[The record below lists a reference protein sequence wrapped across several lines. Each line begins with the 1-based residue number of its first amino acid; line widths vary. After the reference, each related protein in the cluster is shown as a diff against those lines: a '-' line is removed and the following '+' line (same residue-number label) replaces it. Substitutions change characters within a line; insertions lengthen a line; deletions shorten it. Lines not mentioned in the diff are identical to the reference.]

1 MIARRAAHAE
11 ESAEVEVLFANVKK
25 MKAVTRK
32 MEASMARLEQSGRTV
47 QEAIGP
53 VYGNT
58 QRLQTQN
65 ANITRIQE
73 AIDKFREPLDM
84 RDREERVLRSR
95 PDRVGLQEYI
105 SSMDRTSQALRNLQK
120 TNMRANQQTIMELTE
135 LLRIGTEN
143 LEGVF
148 RDMLREDSQ
157 PIEPLKQITTGKD
170 YPRISSTKSGRLST
184 VNQHIAKY
192 SSYATQPGDLPPS
205 AKVYAHE
212 RGQYIMLSLQNLATA
227 SKSTA
232 RKIDASAIYRQGSNG
247 IGSYAQGLQGMYLAE
262 YDNIGL
268 IFGRD
273 EVGAV
278 MQATCLSSLTDFSS
292 TLRDLDAHVRENML
306 TDCYLSYE
314 IIEVV
319 SSMSHQLEGKTGELK
334 YALPEA
340 LKPGRETAKSSL
352 SFLLNDTRTKI
363 QQMQALPV
371 DGSSIPLTAEVMT
384 RLQLMTAYLP
394 PLSSIMRSLGDGGW
408 SAPNTTSS
416 TTSIPTIKS
425 FDVGADGKTLFA
437 HYAADTLDTLL
448 AALEARSRSLLR
460 GRSLQGVFLAN
471 NVCVAERMIRTSELD
486 PLLAAT
492 AQPKLDAW
500 RKKATQAYID
510 AWKEPSTHLLDV
522 QFTAKAPRPPSTG
535 AAVDSG
541 AILKALNSKDKDG
554 IKEKFRN
561 FNASFDDLVAKH
573 KAYKMEAEVRRA
585 LGRDVQNFIE
595 PLYNRFWER
604 YHEVDKGKGKYVK
617 YDRQQMAGALAGLG
631 DVLGF
636 REVGVDEG
644 RERERERERK
654 GRRRSEMGEV
664 VGMVRRG
671 SDGFAK

>member
-25 MKAVTRK
+25 MKAVTK
-32 MEASMARLEQSGRTV
+32 KIEASMARLDQSGRTV

-65 ANITRIQE
+65 ANIDRIQE
-73 AIDKFREPLDM
+73 AIDKLREPLDM
-84 RDREERVLRSR
+84 RDREERILRSR

-105 SSMDRTSQALRNLQK
+105 SSIDRTSQALRNLRSS
-120 TNMRANQQTIMELTE
+120 NMRSNQQAILELSG
-135 LLRIGTEN
+135 LLQIGTEN

-170 YPRISSTKSGRLST
+170 YPRISSSKSGQLRT
-184 VNQHIAKY
+184 INQHIAN
-192 SSYATQPGDLPPS
+192 YASQATRQGELPPS

-232 RKIDASAIYRQGSNG
+232 RKVDASAIYRQGSNG
-247 IGSYAQGLQGMYLAE
+247 IGSYAQGLQGMYTAE
-262 YDNIGL
+262 YDNICH
-268 IFGRD
+268 IFSRD
-273 EVGAV
+273 EWGTVL
-278 MQATCLSSLTDFSS
+278 QATCQTSLTAFSS

-319 SSMSHQLEGKTGELK
+319 SGMSHQLESKTGELK
-334 YALPEA
+334 HALSEA
-340 LKPGRETAKSSL
+340 MRPVRETAKSSL

-363 QQMQALPV
+363 QQMQALP
-371 DGSSIPLTAEVMT
+371 
-384 RLQLMTAYLP
+384 LMTAYLP

-408 SAPNTTSS
+408 SAPSATSS
-416 TTSIPTIKS
+416 STSIPTVKS
-425 FDVGADGKTLFA
+425 FDVGADGLQLFT

-448 AALEARSRSLLR
+448 AALEARARSLLR

-471 NVCVAERMIRTSELD
+471 NVCVAERMIRNSELD
-486 PLLAAT
+486 HLLSA

-500 RKKATQAYID
+500 RKKATQSYID

-617 YDRQQMAGALAGLG
+617 YDRQQMASALAGLG
-631 DVLGF
+631 DVLGA
-636 REVGVDEG
+636 RGIGGKGVE
-644 RERERERERK
+644 
-654 GRRRSEMGEV
+654 EV
-664 VGMVRRG
+664 VGMVEGPGESEQEGKARRRSEQAEVDKVLRRK
-671 SDGFAK
+671 SDGLVR